1 MLTSVMNILY
11 RLLAISLISLL
22 YGVAPQVAS
31 AASIKLPESGLPAIP
46 ATPLQAVRPQTDAGV
61 RYDRI
66 SPVVNGQATYNPTL
80 CNVAAYWSAA
90 QVSVGGRASGNGAD
104 VCKVQAQT
112 DDGALKFLTKWPLN
126 NIHYPLTPAPAWAQ
140 FRFSVPQ
147 GHTASTLEY
156 ELSWYKLFG
165 STPTNCHPTEIDPA
179 TGQCKLDVSA
189 DWQPD
194 VPAGLFLLWAK
205 PGDSQYVVTGP
216 HDPIEKIGYS
226 GKQVFQA
233 AVPEALR
240 DVDEVVV
247 TLLTYNQYTKACEK
261 ANPTV
266 CTPHE
271 NESLE
276 LHSVALKTA
285 KALNPLHQPAQQ
297 HPRILGHGVEW
308 QAYWQPFEA
317 LTCVTS
323 KNDSDWG
330 SVFNVKNVWD
340 KHTKGYSAC
349 KETPPSSL
357 QKVDDAAFY
366 LNPPANSTWNTDRAL
381 RVMFLLRQL
390 KQCHTEGGSCLYSAA
405 ETQAL
410 QTAFIAYEMQRF
422 DSVVWDWGYKCF
434 DIGTE
439 QQMKFW
445 SIFVDVFWSDLAA
458 TDKARIDTKMGSLID
473 CYLQQYADKDWSIF
487 NGNNWTPLLG
497 RGAAYWAI
505 AYYHED
511 PRAPDVMEKV
521 LESMWLH
528 RDFYLADGAYMEGIV
543 EYTNVSYSS
552 LREINN
558 LMMQGFG
565 VPLDSVRWERVAKTA
580 NWFLDFMAPD
590 GAMVDFGDSWEKLGW
605 YTLDPLHMLLWEE
618 MTGVKPV
625 GQATLDTC
633 KVLDYFSNK
642 WFVKG
647 LDDPWAVQPSMARNW
662 INLAGQC
669 QRTTQAG
676 SQVSLFAD
684 AVTGSLRQYLPGSN
698 PLAQQE
704 GLRFKQADQTYLAV
718 SGTPADFPHRE
729 LDFGGLIWS
738 AYGNRLLYDFG
749 YGEIAL
755 TAQGK
760 PYLLNDGNIQLFDN
774 LPLGTNTLVVE
785 DATQTGYTAG
795 KYQNATINSSQIYGE
810 RGTLVQASI
819 GNLTGL
825 HLDAQAVYGANDAEL
840 GWLRYFDRW
849 MLPLGD
855 GNFLVAD
862 AFAVKADRG
871 SADVQEYWHTA
882 VDTAAVSSCSFSRQN
897 VAMSLENTH
906 SLRLKPECARL
917 DRTAASS
924 VVGRIAA
931 ASWQAG
937 EFSIDPEIIN
947 YKTRINTTIQRQRAR
962 FKPLSPVSEDV
973 RVFLLQAAP
982 QADKLP
988 DASLQ
993 KGDCGGDTP
1002 CFDLRLNGQ
1011 TQRITFA
1018 YDNAKYRLASIQ
1030 PVTVMTNFVDQK
1042 DVLLRT
1048 LVESNNIQIS
1058 GLSSVAPFTVTGGE
1072 YRINGG
1078 AYTKAKGTLKNGDT
1092 LQVRHL
1098 SSSKSITTVTTTLKV
1113 GKQSYAFRST
1123 TFAIDST
1130 PDLISFTA
1138 QTGVALG
1145 SLQESNVVTLSGIN
1159 VPIAVSVTGGEY
1171 RINGGAYTKVKGT
1184 VKAGDTLQ
1192 LRQIASSKSNTTV
1205 KTTLTVGNVK
1215 PVFSTTTLVIDGTPD
1230 TFSFTALSGVTLNSW
1245 VESASITVS
1254 SINVPV
1260 AISITGGEYRVNDG
1274 TYTTAKGAA
1283 KAGDTLQVRHLSSK
1297 SSKKTVTTNLTV
1309 GAVKAAFKSTTQ

>member
-147 GHTASTLEY
+147 GHAASTLEY

-240 DVDEVVV
+240 GADEVVV

-271 NESLE
+271 NENLE

-297 HPRILGHGVEW
+297 HPRILGHGAEW
-308 QAYWQPFEA
+308 QTYWQPFEA
-317 LTCVTS
+317 LVCVTS

-349 KETPPSSL
+349 KEASPSSL

-390 KQCHTEGGSCLYSAA
+390 KQCHAEGGNCLYSAA

-410 QTAFIAYEMQRF
+410 QAAFIAYEMQRF

-445 SIFVDVFWSDLAA
+445 SIFVDVLWSDLAVA
-458 TDKARIDTKMGSLID
+458 DKARIDAKMGALID

-511 PRAPDVMEKV
+511 PRAPDVLEKV
-521 LESMWLH
+521 LESLWLH
-528 RDFYLADGAYMEGIV
+528 RDFYLPDGAYMEGIV

-618 MTGVKPV
+618 MIGVKPV

-633 KVLDYFSNK
+633 KILDYFSNK

-698 PLAQQE
+698 SLAQQE

-760 PYLLNDGNIQLFDN
+760 PYLLNNGNIQLFDN

-785 DATQTGYTAG
+785 DATQTGYTNG

-862 AFAVKADRG
+862 AFAVKAERG

-882 VDTAAVSSCSFSRQN
+882 VDTDAASSCSFSHQN

-982 QADKLP
+982 KAEQLQEI
-988 DASLQ
+988 SLQ
-993 KGDCGGDTP
+993 KGDCGSSTP
-1002 CFDLRLNGQ
+1002 CFDLKIAGVWKRLVFTKTANRYQ
-1011 TQRITFA
+1011 PASFA
-1018 YDNAKYRLASIQ
+1018 TVIDTDGDQIPDDQDTDDDGDGILDAWEIQYGLNPLNASDALIDADNDGL
-1030 PVTVMTNFVDQK
+1030 TNLQE
-1042 DVLLRT
+1042 L
-1048 LVESNNIQIS
+1048 Q
-1058 GLSSVAPFTVTGGE
+1058 
-1072 YRINGG
+1072 Y
-1078 AYTKAKGTLKNGDT
+1078 GTNPKRNDTDGDGMNDGDEIKNGRNPND
-1092 LQVRHL
+1092 
-1098 SSSKSITTVTTTLKV
+1098 
-1113 GKQSYAFRST
+1113 
-1123 TFAIDST
+1123 
-1130 PDLISFTA
+1130 
-1138 QTGVALG
+1138 
-1145 SLQESNVVTLSGIN
+1145 
-1159 VPIAVSVTGGEY
+1159 
-1171 RINGGAYTKVKGT
+1171 
-1184 VKAGDTLQ
+1184 
-1192 LRQIASSKSNTTV
+1192 ASD
-1205 KTTLTVGNVK
+1205 VGNHNAAHIIPIIVDM
-1215 PVFSTTTLVIDGTPD
+1215 L
-1230 TFSFTALSGVTLNSW
+1230 LN
-1245 VESASITVS
+1245 
-1254 SINVPV
+1254 
-1260 AISITGGEYRVNDG
+1260 
-1274 TYTTAKGAA
+1274 
-1283 KAGDTLQVRHLSSK
+1283 
-1297 SSKKTVTTNLTV
+1297 
-1309 GAVKAAFKSTTQ
+1309 